1 MLGVLWDKM
10 LNEEAQK
17 LKEQLL
23 VQLSKL
29 PQNQAANIRES
40 IEAMS
45 AEEIEDFVV
54 RQRQAAQK
62 GGKCLFCQITKGEVE
77 TIKVYEDENIL
88 AVLDIAPA
96 ALGHTIVI
104 PKQHYQFLFQLP
116 GQLLSNLLKVVN
128 LLEEIVV
135 NVTKSHGINIHVAQ
149 GIAAGQTVPH
159 LAVHLIPRR
168 EKDGI
173 SFEWVRKKIE
183 KKELEKVGK
192 EIKERIEKAT
202 EKKEEEAI
210 ALRKEE
216 EKSEAEQML
225 RHYKERV
232 P

>member
-1 MLGVLWDKM
+1 MLSE
-10 LNEEAQK
+10 EEAQK

-23 VQLSKL
+23 AQLSRL
-29 PQNQAANIRES
+29 PQDQAANIRES

-45 AEEIEDFVV
+45 AEELEDFVA
-54 RQRQAAQK
+54 RQRRAAQK
-62 GGKCLFCQITKGEVE
+62 GEAGGKCLFCQIAKGEVE

-128 LLEEIVV
+128 ILEEIVV
-135 NVTKSHGINIHVAQ
+135 NVTKSHGINIHAAQ
-149 GIAAGQTVPH
+149 GVAAGQTVPH
-159 LAVHLIPRR
+159 LAIHLIPRR
-168 EKDGI
+168 KKDGI
-173 SFEWVRKKIE
+173 SFEWARKKIE

-192 EIKERIEKAT
+192 EIKERIEKAMV
-202 EKKEEEAI
+202 KKEEEAI

-225 RHYKERV
+225 KHYKERV